1 MTYEAFLEGIAA
13 RAREHEQRAVSA
25 SDGLTSEQFNKP
37 AGKEW
42 SAARVYKHLCLAD
55 EPYLMAI
62 ESALSRAS
70 AGSGDVKH
78 SFVGKMLMKASGP
91 DGNAP
96 SPAFLIPPALA
107 LSTEV
112 VEEWKRY
119 RATFLRLI
127 ESARGKDLSV
137 GVKNPF
143 IKFLPMKLADLFA
156 VIDVHT
162 ERHVRQIEERS
173 RLARNA

>member
-1 MTYEAFLEGIAA
+1 MTYEAFLEGVAA
-13 RAREHEQRAVSA
+13 RAKEHERRAVAA
-25 SDGLTSEQFNKP
+25 SEGLTSEQFNKP
-37 AGKEW
+37 AGREW
-42 SAARVYKHLCLAD
+42 SVARVYKHLCLAD

-62 ESALSRAS
+62 EGALSRAPT
-70 AGSGDVKH
+70 GSGDVKH

-91 DGNAP
+91 GGNAP

-107 LSTEV
+107 LSAEV
-112 VEEWKRY
+112 IEEWKRY
-119 RATFLRLI
+119 RGTFLRLV
-127 ESARGKDLSV
+127 ESAKGKDLKV

-173 RLARNA
+173 RLVRNA